1 MPNKEFIE
9 EYPLYRKFKV
19 DSMPSTLD
27 RFPKVKINMSCP
39 ICKSNQTYIMTNE
52 YYENCSYSNFPSG
65 GLGVRLAYI
74 CTHCE
79 KFKRLFFVKLGGDTS
94 GSWFMKVGQFPAW
107 EIAGEP
113 NIEKLLGSHS
123 GYYKKGL
130 VCESQ
135 GYGIGAFGYYRRIV
149 EETIDEMLSE
159 IADLL
164 SGEELEKYNSALEKT
179 KETIVTAE
187 KIELVK
193 DLLPP
198 ILRPEGMNPLAALHS
213 ALSQGLHAESDEV
226 CLELAQ
232 HCREVLV
239 FLVNQVAASKETA
252 KSFTSSM
259 RKLLDKKAVKS
270 S

>member
-1 MPNKEFIE
+1 MPIKIFLE
-9 EYPLYRKFKV
+9 EYPLYKKFKT
-19 DSMPSTLD
+19 SPIPSTLD
-27 RFPKVKINMSCP
+27 KIPKVRINMDCP
-39 ICKSNQTYIMTNE
+39 TCKSSQTFTMRNE
-52 YYENCSYSNFPSG
+52 YYSGYHYANYPSAG
-65 GLGVRLAYI
+65 AGVKLAYV

-79 KFKRLFFVKLGGDTS
+79 NFERLFVVKININE
-94 GSWFMKVGQFPAW
+94 SWFMKVGQFPSW
-107 EIAGEP
+107 EISGEP
-113 NIEKLLGSHS
+113 NLEKLLGVHS

-149 EETIDEMLSE
+149 EETIDEMLNE
-159 IADLL
+159 IAGLISGSDL
-164 SGEELEKYNSALEKT
+164 EIYNEALAKT
-179 KETIVTAE
+179 KATIVTSE

-193 DLLPP
+193 DLLPT

-213 ALSQGLHAESDEV
+213 ALSQGLHAESDEE

-252 KSFTSSM
+252 KSFTTSM
-259 RKLLDKKAVKS
+259 RKLLDKKAANKS

>member
-1 MPNKEFIE
+1 MPSKELIE
-9 EYPLYRKFKV
+9 EYPLYRKFSFN
-19 DSMPSTLD
+19 SMPSTLD
-27 RFPKVKINMSCP
+27 KFPIVNINMSCP
-39 ICKSNQTYIMTNE
+39 ICKSNQTFNMINE
-52 YYENCSYSNFPSG
+52 YFENYPYSNYPSSG
-65 GLGVRLAYI
+65 VVVRLAYI
-74 CTHCE
+74 CANC
-79 KFKRLFFVKLGGDTS
+79 KQFQRLFFVKIGGDKS
-94 GSWFMKVGQFPAW
+94 GRWLMKVGQFPAW

-113 NIEKLLGSHS
+113 NIEKLLGAHS

-149 EETIDEMLSE
+149 EETIDEMLIE
-159 IADLL
+159 IAGLL
-164 SGEELEKYNSALEKT
+164 SGEELEKYNSALAKT

-213 ALSQGLHAESDEV
+213 ALSQGLHAESDDE
-226 CLELAQ
+226 CLEIAQ

-239 FLVNQVAASKETA
+239 FLVNQVAASKETS

-259 RKLLDKKAVKS
+259 RKLLDKKASKS